1 MSKISDANKRDY
13 ADKKFNEARQ
23 SDKIVK
29 NFMNGES
36 YTCDPLTTLKLVTAS
51 SIYGEPSYY
60 RNSGMRGKDGVYH
73 QDALVNKYS
82 VFPLWMKGK
91 TTTQIMEQ
99 AIDAA
104 LSYDFEATLNWAVTL
119 RNDFYIRL
127 NPQVIMVRAS
137 QHPGRKDFTEKN
149 PGKFDEINQKVMFRA
164 DDPLSQLSYYIF
176 KNGGKANMPSILKR
190 SIATKL
196 SKLTPYEVA
205 KYKNADMGI
214 QNAVFLT
221 HAFSA
226 PIDELVKTGSVD
238 IDESQKT
245 WENLRS
251 EGKSWKEIFNTVNM
265 GHMALLRNLRGVF
278 TEVDDLDF
286 CKEYLNR
293 LKKGVAKGKQF
304 PFRYWSAYNAVSI
317 RGDVHHKSVILD
329 ALEECM
335 DISMN
340 NLPEI
345 KGKTA
350 VLSDNSGSAWGA
362 IPSEYG
368 TVKIAEIDNLSATI
382 MACRSDEGVI
392 VPFGDKIIPI
402 PASKRN
408 GILSQ
413 AKNVNQQ
420 GRTVGM
426 NTECGVWTFLDDA
439 ITNNVWY
446 DNIIIFSDMQAG
458 HGDLYGYDADIQKRG
473 FCALGKVSYG
483 NIKYINVMDLIN
495 AYRNKVNPKVNVM
508 CVQTAGYNNVVVPEN
523 IYRGVISYGWT
534 GKEAILLDK
543 VTKIWD
549 ETENQL
555 NS

>member
-13 ADKKFNEARQ
+13 AEKKFNEVRQ

-29 NFMNGES
+29 NFMEGES

-60 RNSGMRGKDGVYH
+60 RNSGMKAKDGVYR
-73 QDALVNKYS
+73 QDAFVNKYS

-99 AIDAA
+99 AIDEA

-119 RNDFYIRL
+119 RNDFYMRL

-137 QHPGRKDFTEKN
+137 QHPGRRDFTEKN

-226 PIDELVKTGSVD
+226 PIDELVKTGTVAV
-238 IDESQKT
+238 DESQKT

-251 EGKSWKEIFNTVNM
+251 EGKSWKEIFNTINM

-286 CKEYLNR
+286 CKKYLDR
-293 LKKGVAKGKQF
+293 LKKGVEKGKQF
-304 PFRYWSAYNAVSI
+304 PFRYWSAYQAVS
-317 RGDVHHKSVILD
+317 GSNVNHKSVILD

-340 NLPEI
+340 NLPAI

-392 VPFGDKIIPI
+392 IPFGDKIIPI

-413 AKNVNQQ
+413 VKEVNKQGHNV
-420 GRTVGM
+420 GGG
-426 NTECGVWTFLDDA
+426 TECGVWTFLDDA

-458 HGDLYGYDADIQKRG
+458 HGELYGYD
-473 FCALGKVSYG
+473 G
-483 NIKYINVMDLIN
+483 NIRKKGFAIAKKGWGSTDYINVMDLIN

>member
-29 NFMNGES
+29 NFMNGDS

-60 RNSGMRGKDGVYH
+60 RNSGMKGKDGVYR

-99 AIDAA
+99 AIDEA

-119 RNDFYIRL
+119 RNDFYMRL

-226 PIDELVKTGSVD
+226 PIDELVKTGTVAVD
-238 IDESQKT
+238 EAQKT

-251 EGKSWKEIFNTVNM
+251 EGKSWKEIFNTINM

-286 CKEYLNR
+286 CKKYLDR
-293 LKKGVAKGKQF
+293 LKKGVEKGKQF
-304 PFRYWSAYNAVSI
+304 PFRYWSAYQAVSSNN
-317 RGDVHHKSVILD
+317 DVHHKSVILD

-368 TVKIAEIDNLSATI
+368 TVKVAEIDNLSATI

-392 VPFGDKIIPI
+392 IPFGDKIIPI

-413 AKNVNQQ
+413 VKEVNKQ
-420 GRTVGM
+420 GHNVGM
-426 NTECGVWTFLDDA
+426 GTECGVWTFLDDA

-458 HGDLYGYDADIQKRG
+458 HGDLYGYD
-473 FCALGKVSYG
+473 G
-483 NIKYINVMDLIN
+483 NIRKKGFAIAKKGWGSTDYINVMDLIN

>member
-29 NFMNGES
+29 NFMDGES

-60 RNSGMRGKDGVYH
+60 RNSGMKGKDGVYR

-82 VFPLWMKGK
+82 IFPLWMKGK

-99 AIDAA
+99 AIDEA

-119 RNDFYIRL
+119 RNDFYMRL

-226 PIDELVKTGSVD
+226 PIDELVKTGTVAV
-238 IDESQKT
+238 DESQKT

-251 EGKSWKEIFNTVNM
+251 EGKSWKEIFNTINM

-286 CKEYLNR
+286 CKKYLDR
-293 LKKGVAKGKQF
+293 LKKGVEKGKQF
-304 PFRYWSAYNAVSI
+304 PFRYWSAYQAVSSNN
-317 RGDVHHKSVILD
+317 DVHHKSVILD

-350 VLSDNSGSAWGA
+350 VLSDNSGSAWGD

-368 TVKIAEIDNLSATI
+368 TVTIAEIDNLSATI

-392 VPFGDKIIPI
+392 IPFGDKISPI

-413 AKNVNQQ
+413 VREVNKQ
-420 GRTVGM
+420 GHDVGM
-426 NTECGVWTFLDDA
+426 GTECGVWTFLDDA

-458 HGDLYGYDADIQKRG
+458 HGDLYGYD
-473 FCALGKVSYG
+473 G
-483 NIKYINVMDLIN
+483 NIRKKGFAIAKKGWGSTDYINVMDLIN

>member
-13 ADKKFNEARQ
+13 AEKKFHEARQ

-29 NFMNGES
+29 NFMGGES
-36 YTCDPLTTLKLVTAS
+36 YTCHPLTTLKLVTAS

-60 RNSGMRGKDGVYH
+60 RNSGMKAKDGVYH

-99 AIDAA
+99 AIDEA

-119 RNDFYIRL
+119 RNDFYMRL

-149 PGKFDEINQKVMFRA
+149 PGKFDAINQKVMFRA

-226 PIDELVKTGSVD
+226 PIDELVKTGTVA
-238 IDESQKT
+238 IDDSQKT

-286 CKEYLNR
+286 CKKYLDR
-293 LKKGVAKGKQF
+293 LKKGVEKGKQF
-304 PFRYWSAYNAVSI
+304 PFRYWSAYQAVNAS
-317 RGDVHHKSVILD
+317 RDVHHKSVILD

-335 DISMN
+335 DISMK
-340 NLPEI
+340 NLPHI

-350 VLSDNSGSAWGA
+350 VLSDNSGSACGA

-392 VPFGDKIIPI
+392 IPFGDKIIPI

-413 AKNVNQQ
+413 VKEVNKQGHNV
-420 GRTVGM
+420 GGG
-426 NTECGVWTFLDDA
+426 TECGVWTFLDDA

-458 HGDLYGYDADIQKRG
+458 HGDLYGYDDNIKKKG
-473 FCALGKVSYG
+473 FCALGKSSYG
-483 NIKYINVMDLIN
+483 ANYINVMDLIN

>member
-13 ADKKFNEARQ
+13 AEKKFHEARQ

-29 NFMNGES
+29 NFMDGES

-60 RNSGMRGKDGVYH
+60 RNSGMKAKDGVYR

-99 AIDAA
+99 AIDEA

-119 RNDFYIRL
+119 RNDFYMRL

-149 PGKFDEINQKVMFRA
+149 PGKFDAINQKVMFRA

-226 PIDELVKTGSVD
+226 PIDELVKTGTVA
-238 IDESQKT
+238 IDDSQKT

-286 CKEYLNR
+286 CKKYLDR
-293 LKKGVAKGKQF
+293 LKKGVEKGKQF
-304 PFRYWSAYNAVSI
+304 PFRYWSAYQAVNAS
-317 RGDVHHKSVILD
+317 RDVHHKSVILD

-335 DISMN
+335 DISMK
-340 NLPEI
+340 NLPQI

-350 VLSDNSGSAWGA
+350 VLTDNSGSAWGA

-368 TVKIAEIDNLSATI
+368 TVKVAEIDNLSATI

-392 VPFGDKIIPI
+392 IPFGDKIIPI

-413 AKNVNQQ
+413 VKEVNKQGHNV
-420 GRTVGM
+420 GAG
-426 NTECGVWTFLDDA
+426 TECGVWTFLDDA

-458 HGDLYGYDADIQKRG
+458 HGDLFGYDDNIKKKG
-473 FCALGKVSYG
+473 FCATGKRGYGVS
-483 NIKYINVMDLIN
+483 YINVMDLIN

>member
-13 ADKKFNEARQ
+13 AEKKFNEARQ

-29 NFMNGES
+29 NFMDGES

-60 RNSGMRGKDGVYH
+60 RNSGMKAKDGVYR

-99 AIDAA
+99 AIDEA

-119 RNDFYIRL
+119 RNDFYMRL

-226 PIDELVKTGSVD
+226 PIDELVKTGTVAVD
-238 IDESQKT
+238 EAQKT

-251 EGKSWKEIFNTVNM
+251 EGKSWKEIFNTINM

-286 CKEYLNR
+286 CKKYLDR
-293 LKKGVAKGKQF
+293 LKKGVEKGKQF
-304 PFRYWSAYNAVSI
+304 PFRYWSAYQAVNGS
-317 RGDVHHKSVILD
+317 RDVHHKSVILD

-335 DISMN
+335 DISMK

-368 TVKIAEIDNLSATI
+368 TVKVAEIDNLSATI

-392 VPFGDKIIPI
+392 IPFGDKIIPI

-413 AKNVNQQ
+413 VKEVNKQGHNV
-420 GRTVGM
+420 GGG
-426 NTECGVWTFLDDA
+426 TECGVWTFLDDA

-458 HGDLYGYDADIQKRG
+458 HGDLYGYDDNIKKKGFCVTGKRG
-473 FCALGKVSYG
+473 YGVS
-483 NIKYINVMDLIN
+483 YINVMDLIN

-549 ETENQL
+549 EAENQL

>member
-36 YTCDPLTTLKLVTAS
+36 YTCNPLTTLKLVTAS

-60 RNSGMRGKDGVYH
+60 RNSGMKAKDGVYH

-99 AIDAA
+99 AIDEA

-119 RNDFYIRL
+119 RNDFYMRL

-196 SKLTPYEVA
+196 RKLTPYEVA

-226 PIDELVKTGSVD
+226 PIDELVKTGTVA
-238 IDESQKT
+238 IDDSQKT

-286 CKEYLNR
+286 CKKYLDR
-293 LKKGVAKGKQF
+293 LKKGVEKGKQF
-304 PFRYWSAYNAVSI
+304 PFRYWSAYQAVS
-317 RGDVHHKSVILD
+317 GSNVNHKSVILD

-340 NLPEI
+340 NLPAI

-392 VPFGDKIIPI
+392 IPFGDKIIPI

-413 AKNVNQQ
+413 VKEVNKQGHNV
-420 GRTVGM
+420 GGG
-426 NTECGVWTFLDDA
+426 TECGVWTFLDDA

-458 HGDLYGYDADIQKRG
+458 HGDLYGYD
-473 FCALGKVSYG
+473 G
-483 NIKYINVMDLIN
+483 NIRKKGFAIAKKGWGSTDYINVMDLIN

>member
-13 ADKKFNEARQ
+13 ADKKFNKARQ

-29 NFMNGES
+29 NFMDGES

-60 RNSGMRGKDGVYH
+60 RNIGMKAKDGVYH

-99 AIDAA
+99 AIDEA

-119 RNDFYIRL
+119 RNDFYMRL

-149 PGKFDEINQKVMFRA
+149 PGKFDAINQKVMFRA

-226 PIDELVKTGSVD
+226 PIDELVKTGTVA
-238 IDESQKT
+238 IDDSQKT

-251 EGKSWKEIFNTVNM
+251 EGKSWKEIFNAVNM

-286 CKEYLNR
+286 CKKYLDR
-293 LKKGVAKGKQF
+293 LKKGVEKGKQF
-304 PFRYWSAYNAVSI
+304 PFRYWSAYQAVNAS
-317 RGDVHHKSVILD
+317 RDVHHKSVILD

-335 DISMN
+335 DISMK
-340 NLPEI
+340 NLPQI

-350 VLSDNSGSAWGA
+350 VLTDNSGSAWGA

-392 VPFGDKIIPI
+392 IPFGDKIIPI
-402 PASKRN
+402 SASKRN

-413 AKNVNQQ
+413 VKEVNKQGHNV
-420 GRTVGM
+420 GGG
-426 NTECGVWTFLDDA
+426 TECGVWTFLDDA

-458 HGDLYGYDADIQKRG
+458 HGDLYGYNDNIKKKG
-473 FCALGKVSYG
+473 FCVPGKSVYGVS
-483 NIKYINVMDLIN
+483 YINVMDLIN

>member
-29 NFMNGES
+29 NFMDGES

-60 RNSGMRGKDGVYH
+60 RNSGMKAKDGVYH

-99 AIDAA
+99 AIDEA

-119 RNDFYIRL
+119 RNDFYMRL

-149 PGKFDEINQKVMFRA
+149 PGKFDAINQKVMFRA

-176 KNGGKANMPSILKR
+176 KNGGKAKMPSILKR

-226 PIDELVKTGSVD
+226 PIDELVKTGTVA
-238 IDESQKT
+238 IDDSQKT

-286 CKEYLNR
+286 CNKYLDR
-293 LKKGVAKGKQF
+293 LKKSVEKGKQF
-304 PFRYWSAYNAVSI
+304 PFRYWSAYQAVNGS
-317 RGDVHHKSVILD
+317 RDVHHKSVILD

-335 DISMN
+335 DISMK
-340 NLPEI
+340 NLPHI

-350 VLSDNSGSAWGA
+350 VLTDNSGSAWGA

-392 VPFGDKIIPI
+392 IPFGDKIIPI

-413 AKNVNQQ
+413 VKEVNKQGHNV
-420 GRTVGM
+420 GGG
-426 NTECGVWTFLDDA
+426 TECGVWTFLDDA

-458 HGDLYGYDADIQKRG
+458 HGDLYGYDDNIKKKGFCVTGKRG
-473 FCALGKVSYG
+473 YGVS
-483 NIKYINVMDLIN
+483 YINVMDLIN

-555 NS
+555 DS

>member
-13 ADKKFNEARQ
+13 AEKKFNEARQ

-29 NFMNGES
+29 NFMDGES

-60 RNSGMRGKDGVYH
+60 RNSGMKAKDGVYR

-99 AIDAA
+99 AIDEA

-119 RNDFYIRL
+119 RNDFYMRL

-149 PGKFDEINQKVMFRA
+149 PGKFDAINQKVMFRA

-226 PIDELVKTGSVD
+226 PIDELVKTGTVA
-238 IDESQKT
+238 IDDSQKT

-286 CKEYLNR
+286 CKKYLDR
-293 LKKGVAKGKQF
+293 LKKGVEKGKQF
-304 PFRYWSAYNAVSI
+304 PFRYWSAYQAVNGSS
-317 RGDVHHKSVILD
+317 DVHHKSVILD

-335 DISMN
+335 DISMK

-368 TVKIAEIDNLSATI
+368 TVKVAEIDNLSATI

-392 VPFGDKIIPI
+392 IPFGDKIIPI

-413 AKNVNQQ
+413 VKEVNKQGHNV
-420 GRTVGM
+420 GGG
-426 NTECGVWTFLDDA
+426 TECGVWTFLDDA

-458 HGDLYGYDADIQKRG
+458 HGDLYGYDDNIKKKGFCVTGKRG
-473 FCALGKVSYG
+473 YGVS
-483 NIKYINVMDLIN
+483 YINVMDLIN

-508 CVQTAGYNNVVVPEN
+508 CVQTAGYDDVVVPEN

-549 ETENQL
+549 EAENQL

>member
-29 NFMNGES
+29 NFMDGES

-60 RNSGMRGKDGVYH
+60 RNSGMKAKDGVYH

-99 AIDAA
+99 AIDEA

-119 RNDFYIRL
+119 RNDFYMRL

-149 PGKFDEINQKVMFRA
+149 PGKFDAINQKVMFRA

-176 KNGGKANMPSILKR
+176 KNGGKAKMPSILKR

-226 PIDELVKTGSVD
+226 PIDELVKTGTVAVD
-238 IDESQKT
+238 DSQKT

-286 CKEYLNR
+286 CNKYLDR
-293 LKKGVAKGKQF
+293 LKKGVEKGKQF
-304 PFRYWSAYNAVSI
+304 PFRYWSAYQAVSNSY
-317 RGDVHHKSVILD
+317 DVHHKSVILD

-335 DISMN
+335 DLSMK
-340 NLPEI
+340 NLPHI

-392 VPFGDKIIPI
+392 IPFGDKIIPI

-413 AKNVNQQ
+413 VKEVNKQGHNV
-420 GRTVGM
+420 GGG
-426 NTECGVWTFLDDA
+426 TECGVWTFLDDA

-458 HGDLYGYDADIQKRG
+458 HGDLYGYDANIKKKG
-473 FCALGKVSYG
+473 FCALGKNGYGVS
-483 NIKYINVMDLIN
+483 YINVMDLIN

>member
-13 ADKKFNEARQ
+13 ADKKLNEARQ

-29 NFMNGES
+29 NFMDGES

-60 RNSGMRGKDGVYH
+60 RNSGMKAKDGVYR

-99 AIDAA
+99 AIDEA

-119 RNDFYIRL
+119 RNDFYMRL

-137 QHPGRKDFTEKN
+137 QHPGRKEFTEKN
-149 PGKFDEINQKVMFRA
+149 PGKFDAINQKVMFRA

-205 KYKNADMGI
+205 KYKNEDMGI

-226 PIDELVKTGSVD
+226 PIDELVKTGTVA
-238 IDESQKT
+238 IDDSQKT

-286 CKEYLNR
+286 CKKYLDH
-293 LKKGVAKGKQF
+293 LKKGVEKGKQF
-304 PFRYWSAYNAVSI
+304 PFRYWSAYQAVSSSHDI
-317 RGDVHHKSVILD
+317 HHKSVILD

-335 DISMN
+335 DISMK
-340 NLPEI
+340 NLPHI

-350 VLSDNSGSAWGA
+350 VLTDNSGSAWGA

-392 VPFGDKIIPI
+392 IPFGDKIIPI

-413 AKNVNQQ
+413 VKEVNKQGHNV
-420 GRTVGM
+420 GAG
-426 NTECGVWTFLDDA
+426 TECGVWTFLDDA

-458 HGDLYGYDADIQKRG
+458 HGDLYGYDDNIKKKG
-473 FCALGKVSYG
+473 FCVPGKSVYG
-483 NIKYINVMDLIN
+483 ASYINVMDLIN

>member
-13 ADKKFNEARQ
+13 ADKKFHEARQ

-29 NFMNGES
+29 NFMDGES

-60 RNSGMRGKDGVYH
+60 RNSGMKAKDGVYH

-99 AIDAA
+99 AIDEA

-119 RNDFYIRL
+119 RNDFYMRL

-149 PGKFDEINQKVMFRA
+149 PGKFDAINQKVMFRA

-205 KYKNADMGI
+205 KYKNADIGI

-226 PIDELVKTGSVD
+226 PIDELVKTGTVA
-238 IDESQKT
+238 IDDSQKT

-286 CKEYLNR
+286 CNKYLDR
-293 LKKGVAKGKQF
+293 LKKGVEKGKQF
-304 PFRYWSAYNAVSI
+304 PFRYWSAYQAVNDS
-317 RGDVHHKSVILD
+317 RDVHHKSVILD

-335 DISMN
+335 DISMK
-340 NLPEI
+340 NLPHI

-392 VPFGDKIIPI
+392 IPFGDKIIPI

-413 AKNVNQQ
+413 VKEVNKQGHNV
-420 GRTVGM
+420 GGG
-426 NTECGVWTFLDDA
+426 TECGVWTFLDDA

-458 HGDLYGYDADIQKRG
+458 HGDLYGYDDNIKKKGFCVTGKRG
-473 FCALGKVSYG
+473 YGVS
-483 NIKYINVMDLIN
+483 YINVMDLIN

-549 ETENQL
+549 ETEN
-555 NS
+555 

>member
-29 NFMNGES
+29 NFMNGDS

-60 RNSGMRGKDGVYH
+60 RNSGMKGNDGVYR

-99 AIDAA
+99 AIDEA

-119 RNDFYIRL
+119 RNDFYMRL

-226 PIDELVKTGSVD
+226 PIDELVKTGTVAV
-238 IDESQKT
+238 DESQKT

-251 EGKSWKEIFNTVNM
+251 EGKSWKEIFNTINM

-278 TEVDDLDF
+278 TEVDDLNF
-286 CKEYLNR
+286 CKKNLDR
-293 LKKGVAKGKQF
+293 LKKGVEKGKQF
-304 PFRYWSAYNAVSI
+304 PFRYWSAHQAVSSNNA
-317 RGDVHHKSVILD
+317 VHHKSVILD

-368 TVKIAEIDNLSATI
+368 TVTVAEIDNLSATI

-392 VPFGDKIIPI
+392 IPFGDKISPI

-413 AKNVNQQ
+413 VKEVNKQ
-420 GRTVGM
+420 GHNVGM
-426 NTECGVWTFLDDA
+426 GTECGVWTFLDDA

-458 HGDLYGYDADIQKRG
+458 HGHLYGYD
-473 FCALGKVSYG
+473 G
-483 NIKYINVMDLIN
+483 NIRKKGFAI
-495 AYRNKVNPKVNVM
+495 AKK
-508 CVQTAGYNNVVVPEN
+508 
-523 IYRGVISYGWT
+523 GW
-534 GKEAILLDK
+534 G
-543 VTKIWD
+543 
-549 ETENQL
+549 
-555 NS
+555 S

>member
-36 YTCDPLTTLKLVTAS
+36 YTCNPLTTLKLVTAS

-60 RNSGMRGKDGVYH
+60 RNSGMKGKDGVYR

-99 AIDAA
+99 AIDEA

-119 RNDFYIRL
+119 RNDFYMRL

-226 PIDELVKTGSVD
+226 PIDELVKTGTVA

-286 CKEYLNR
+286 CKKYLDR
-293 LKKGVAKGKQF
+293 LKKGVEKGKQF
-304 PFRYWSAYNAVSI
+304 PFRYWSAYQAVSTS
-317 RGDVHHKSVILD
+317 GDVHHKSVILD

-368 TVKIAEIDNLSATI
+368 TVKVAEIDNLSATI

-392 VPFGDKIIPI
+392 IPFGDKIIPI

-413 AKNVNQQ
+413 VKEVNKQ
-420 GRTVGM
+420 GHNVGM
-426 NTECGVWTFLDDA
+426 GTECGVWTFFDDA

-458 HGDLYGYDADIQKRG
+458 HGDLYGYDDNIKKKG
-473 FCALGKVSYG
+473 FCINYKGWCSTH
-483 NIKYINVMDLIN
+483 YINVMDLIN

-508 CVQTAGYNNVVVPEN
+508 CVQTAGYDNVVVPEN

>member
-13 ADKKFNEARQ
+13 ADKKFHEARQ

-29 NFMNGES
+29 NFMDGES

-60 RNSGMRGKDGVYH
+60 RNSGMKAKDGVYH

-99 AIDAA
+99 AIDEA

-119 RNDFYIRL
+119 RNDFYMRL

-149 PGKFDEINQKVMFRA
+149 PGKFDAINQKVMFRA

-176 KNGGKANMPSILKR
+176 KNGGKAKMPSILKR

-226 PIDELVKTGSVD
+226 PIDELVKTGTVAVD
-238 IDESQKT
+238 DSQKT

-286 CKEYLNR
+286 CNKYLDR
-293 LKKGVAKGKQF
+293 LKKGVEKGKQF
-304 PFRYWSAYNAVSI
+304 PFRYWSAYQAVNDS
-317 RGDVHHKSVILD
+317 RDVHHKSVILD

-335 DISMN
+335 DISMK
-340 NLPEI
+340 NLPRI

-392 VPFGDKIIPI
+392 IPFGDKIIPI

-413 AKNVNQQ
+413 VKEVNKQGHNV
-420 GRTVGM
+420 GGG
-426 NTECGVWTFLDDA
+426 TECGVWTFLDDA

-458 HGDLYGYDADIQKRG
+458 HGDLYGYDDNIKKKGFCVTGKRG
-473 FCALGKVSYG
+473 YGVS
-483 NIKYINVMDLIN
+483 YINVMDLIN

>member
-29 NFMNGES
+29 NFMDGES

-60 RNSGMRGKDGVYH
+60 RNSGMKAKDGVYH

-99 AIDAA
+99 AIDEA

-119 RNDFYIRL
+119 RNDFYMRL

-176 KNGGKANMPSILKR
+176 KNGGKAKMPSILKR

-226 PIDELVKTGSVD
+226 PIDELVKTGTVA
-238 IDESQKT
+238 IDDSQKT

-286 CKEYLNR
+286 CNKYLDR
-293 LKKGVAKGKQF
+293 LKKGVEKGKQF
-304 PFRYWSAYNAVSI
+304 PFRYWSAYQAVNDS
-317 RGDVHHKSVILD
+317 RDVHHKSVILD

-335 DISMN
+335 DISMK
-340 NLPEI
+340 NLPHI

-392 VPFGDKIIPI
+392 IPFGNKIIPI

-413 AKNVNQQ
+413 VKEVNKQGHNV
-420 GRTVGM
+420 GGG
-426 NTECGVWTFLDDA
+426 TECGVWTFLDDA

-458 HGDLYGYDADIQKRG
+458 HGDLYGYDDNIKKKGFCVTGKRG
-473 FCALGKVSYG
+473 YG
-483 NIKYINVMDLIN
+483 ISYINVMDLIN

>member
-13 ADKKFNEARQ
+13 AEKKFNEARQ
-23 SDKIVK
+23 SDKIVT
-29 NFMNGES
+29 NFMGGES
-36 YTCDPLTTLKLVTAS
+36 YTCNPLTTLKLVTAS

-60 RNSGMRGKDGVYH
+60 RNSGMKSVDGIYR

-91 TTTQIMEQ
+91 TTTAIMEQ
-99 AIDAA
+99 AIDEA
-104 LSYDFEATLNWAVTL
+104 LSCDFEATLNWAVTL
-119 RNDFYIRL
+119 RNDFYMRL
-127 NPQVIMVRAS
+127 NPQVIMVRAA

-164 DDPLSQLSYYIF
+164 DDPMSQLSYYIF

-226 PIDELVKTGSVD
+226 PIDELVKTGTVA

-251 EGKSWKEIFNTVNM
+251 EGKSWKEIFNTINM

-278 TEVDDLDF
+278 TEVDDLYF
-286 CKEYLNR
+286 CTKYLDR
-293 LKKGVAKGKQF
+293 LKKGVEKGKQF
-304 PFRYWSAYNAVSI
+304 PFRYWSAYQAVSSSNDI
-317 RGDVHHKSVILD
+317 HHKSVILD

-362 IPSEYG
+362 IPSKYG
-368 TVKIAEIDNLSATI
+368 TVKVAEIDNLSATI

-392 VPFGDKIIPI
+392 IPFGDKIIPI

-413 AKNVNQQ
+413 VKEVNKQ
-420 GRTVGM
+420 GRNVGAG
-426 NTECGVWTFLDDA
+426 TECGVWTFLDDA

-458 HGDLYGYDADIQKRG
+458 HGDLYGHDDNIRKKG
-473 FCALGKVSYG
+473 FAIAKKGWGS
-483 NIKYINVMDLIN
+483 IDYINVMDLIN
-495 AYRNKVNPKVNVM
+495 AYRQEVNPKVNVM

-549 ETENQL
+549 EADNQL

>member
-13 ADKKFNEARQ
+13 AEKKFNEARQ

-29 NFMNGES
+29 NFMDGES

-60 RNSGMRGKDGVYH
+60 RNSGMKAKDGVYR

-99 AIDAA
+99 AIDEA

-119 RNDFYIRL
+119 RNDFYMRL

-137 QHPGRKDFTEKN
+137 QHPGRKEFTEKN
-149 PGKFDEINQKVMFRA
+149 PGKFDAINQKVMFRA

-226 PIDELVKTGSVD
+226 PLDELVKTGTVA
-238 IDESQKT
+238 IDDSQKT

-286 CKEYLNR
+286 CKKYLDR
-293 LKKGVAKGKQF
+293 LKKGVEKGKQF
-304 PFRYWSAYNAVSI
+304 PFRYWSAYQAVSSSH
-317 RGDVHHKSVILD
+317 DVHHKSVILD

-340 NLPEI
+340 NLPHI

-392 VPFGDKIIPI
+392 IPFGDKIIPI

-413 AKNVNQQ
+413 VKEVNKQGHNV
-420 GRTVGM
+420 GGG
-426 NTECGVWTFLDDA
+426 TECGVWTFLDDA

-458 HGDLYGYDADIQKRG
+458 HGDLYGYDANIKKKG
-473 FCALGKVSYG
+473 FCALGKNSYG
-483 NIKYINVMDLIN
+483 VSYINVMDLIN

>member
-13 ADKKFNEARQ
+13 AEKKFNEARQ

-29 NFMNGES
+29 NFMDGES

-60 RNSGMRGKDGVYH
+60 RKSGMKAIDGVYR

-99 AIDAA
+99 AIDEA

-119 RNDFYIRL
+119 RNDFYMRL

-149 PGKFDEINQKVMFRA
+149 PGKFDAINQKVMVRA

-226 PIDELVKTGSVD
+226 PIDELVKTGTIA
-238 IDESQKT
+238 IDDSQKT

-251 EGKSWKEIFNTVNM
+251 EGKSWKVIFNTVNM

-278 TEVDDLDF
+278 TEVDDLEF
-286 CKEYLNR
+286 CKKYLNR
-293 LKKGVAKGKQF
+293 LKKGVEKGKQF
-304 PFRYWSAYNAVSI
+304 PFRYWSAYQAVRSSN
-317 RGDVHHKSVILD
+317 GVHHKSVILD

-335 DISMN
+335 DISMK

-350 VLSDNSGSAWGA
+350 VLSDNSGSAWGD

-392 VPFGDKIIPI
+392 IPFGNKIIPI

-413 AKNVNQQ
+413 VKEVNKQ
-420 GRTVGM
+420 GRNVGGE
-426 NTECGVWTFLDDA
+426 TECGVWTFLDDA

-458 HGDLYGYDADIQKRG
+458 HGELYGYDADIKKKG
-473 FCALGKVSYG
+473 FCPPGKNGYGVS
-483 NIKYINVMDLIN
+483 YINVMDLIN
-495 AYRNKVNPKVNVM
+495 AYRNKVNPKANVM

-543 VTKIWD
+543 VTRIWD
-549 ETENQL
+549 DTENQL

>member
-13 ADKKFNEARQ
+13 AEKKFHEARQ

-29 NFMNGES
+29 NFMEGES

-60 RNSGMRGKDGVYH
+60 RNSGMKAKDGVYR

-99 AIDAA
+99 AIDEA

-119 RNDFYIRL
+119 RNDFYMRL

-149 PGKFDEINQKVMFRA
+149 PGKFDAINQKVMFRA

-176 KNGGKANMPSILKR
+176 KNGSKANMPSILKR

-196 SKLTPYEVA
+196 GKLTPYEVA

-226 PIDELVKTGSVD
+226 PIDELVKTGTVAIGD
-238 IDESQKT
+238 SQKT

-278 TEVDDLDF
+278 TEVDDLEF
-286 CKEYLNR
+286 CKKYLDR
-293 LKKGVAKGKQF
+293 LKKGVEKGKQF
-304 PFRYWSAYNAVSI
+304 PFRYWSAYQAVSSSY
-317 RGDVHHKSVILD
+317 DVHHKSVILD

-368 TVKIAEIDNLSATI
+368 TVKVAEIDNLSATI

-392 VPFGDKIIPI
+392 IPFGDKIIPI

-413 AKNVNQQ
+413 VKEVNKQ
-420 GRTVGM
+420 GHKVGGG
-426 NTECGVWTFLDDA
+426 TECGVWTFLDDA

-458 HGDLYGYDADIQKRG
+458 HGDLYGYD
-473 FCALGKVSYG
+473 G
-483 NIKYINVMDLIN
+483 NIRKKGFAIAKKGWGSTDYINVMDLIN

-555 NS
+555 SS

>member
-29 NFMNGES
+29 NFMNGDS

-60 RNSGMRGKDGVYH
+60 RKSGMKGKDGVYR

-99 AIDAA
+99 AIDEA

-119 RNDFYIRL
+119 RNDFYMRL

-226 PIDELVKTGSVD
+226 PIDELVKTGTVAVD
-238 IDESQKT
+238 EAQKT

-286 CKEYLNR
+286 CKKYLDR
-293 LKKGVAKGKQF
+293 LKKGVEKGKQF
-304 PFRYWSAYNAVSI
+304 PFRYWSAYQAVSSKN
-317 RGDVHHKSVILD
+317 DVHHKSVILD

-368 TVKIAEIDNLSATI
+368 TVTVAEIDNLSATI

-392 VPFGDKIIPI
+392 IPFGDKISPI

-413 AKNVNQQ
+413 VKEVNKQ
-420 GRTVGM
+420 GHNVGM
-426 NTECGVWTFLDDA
+426 GTECGVWTFLDDA

-458 HGDLYGYDADIQKRG
+458 HGDLYGYD
-473 FCALGKVSYG
+473 G
-483 NIKYINVMDLIN
+483 NIRKKGFAIAKKGWGSTDYINVMDLIN

-508 CVQTAGYNNVVVPEN
+508 CVQTAGYDNVVVPEN

-549 ETENQL
+549 EAENQL

>member
-29 NFMNGES
+29 NFMDGES

-60 RNSGMRGKDGVYH
+60 RNSGMKAKDGVYH
-73 QDALVNKYS
+73 EDALVNKYS

-99 AIDAA
+99 AIDEA

-119 RNDFYIRL
+119 RNDFYMRL

-149 PGKFDEINQKVMFRA
+149 PGKFDAINQKVMFRA

-226 PIDELVKTGSVD
+226 PIDELVKTGTVA
-238 IDESQKT
+238 IDDSQKT

-286 CKEYLNR
+286 CKKYLDR
-293 LKKGVAKGKQF
+293 LKKGVEKGKQF
-304 PFRYWSAYNAVSI
+304 PFRYWSAYQAVSSSY
-317 RGDVHHKSVILD
+317 DVHHKSVILD

-335 DISMN
+335 DISMK
-340 NLPEI
+340 NLPHI

-368 TVKIAEIDNLSATI
+368 TVPIAEIDNLSATI
-382 MACRSDEGVI
+382 MACCSDEGVI
-392 VPFGDKIIPI
+392 IPFGDKIIPI

-413 AKNVNQQ
+413 VKEVNKQGHNV
-420 GRTVGM
+420 GAG
-426 NTECGVWTFLDDA
+426 TECGVWTFLDDA

-458 HGDLYGYDADIQKRG
+458 HGDLYGYDDNIKKKG
-473 FCALGKVSYG
+473 FCALGKNVYGVS
-483 NIKYINVMDLIN
+483 YINVMDLIN

>member
-29 NFMNGES
+29 NFMDGES

-60 RNSGMRGKDGVYH
+60 RNSGMKAKDGVYH

-99 AIDAA
+99 AIDEA

-119 RNDFYIRL
+119 RNDFYMRL

-149 PGKFDEINQKVMFRA
+149 PGKFDAINQKVMFRA

-226 PIDELVKTGSVD
+226 PIDELVKTGTVAVD
-238 IDESQKT
+238 DSQKT

-286 CKEYLNR
+286 CNKYLDR
-293 LKKGVAKGKQF
+293 LKKGVEKGKQF
-304 PFRYWSAYNAVSI
+304 PFRYWSAYQAVNSS
-317 RGDVHHKSVILD
+317 RDVHHKSVILD

-335 DISMN
+335 DISMK
-340 NLPEI
+340 NLPHI

-350 VLSDNSGSAWGA
+350 VLTDNSGSAWGA

-392 VPFGDKIIPI
+392 IPFGDKIIPI

-413 AKNVNQQ
+413 VKEVNKQGHNV
-420 GRTVGM
+420 GAG
-426 NTECGVWTFLDDA
+426 TECGVWTFLDDA

-458 HGDLYGYDADIQKRG
+458 HGDLYGYDDNIKKKG
-473 FCALGKVSYG
+473 FCVTGKCVYG
-483 NIKYINVMDLIN
+483 ASYINVMDLIN

>member
-29 NFMNGES
+29 NFMDGES

-60 RNSGMRGKDGVYH
+60 RNSGMTAKDGVYH

-99 AIDAA
+99 AIDEA

-119 RNDFYIRL
+119 RNDFYMRL

-149 PGKFDEINQKVMFRA
+149 PGKFDAINQKVMFRA

-226 PIDELVKTGSVD
+226 PIDELVKTGTVA
-238 IDESQKT
+238 IDDSQKT

-286 CKEYLNR
+286 CKKYLDR
-293 LKKGVAKGKQF
+293 LKKGVEKGKQF
-304 PFRYWSAYNAVSI
+304 PFRYWSAYQAVSSSHDI
-317 RGDVHHKSVILD
+317 HHKSVILD

-335 DISMN
+335 DISMK

-392 VPFGDKIIPI
+392 IPFGDKIIPI

-413 AKNVNQQ
+413 VKEVNKQGHNV
-420 GRTVGM
+420 GGA
-426 NTECGVWTFLDDA
+426 TECGVWTFLDNA

-458 HGDLYGYDADIQKRG
+458 HGDLYGYDDNIKKKG
-473 FCALGKVSYG
+473 FCALGKPGYGVS
-483 NIKYINVMDLIN
+483 YINVMDLIN

>member
-29 NFMNGES
+29 NFMDGES

-60 RNSGMRGKDGVYH
+60 RNSGIKAKDGVYH
-73 QDALVNKYS
+73 EDALVNKYS

-99 AIDAA
+99 AIDEA

-119 RNDFYIRL
+119 RNDFYMRL

-149 PGKFDEINQKVMFRA
+149 PGKFDAINQKVMFRA

-176 KNGGKANMPSILKR
+176 KNGGRANMPSILKR

-226 PIDELVKTGSVD
+226 PIDELVKTGTVA
-238 IDESQKT
+238 IDDSQKT

-286 CKEYLNR
+286 CKKYLDR
-293 LKKGVAKGKQF
+293 LKKGVEKGKQF
-304 PFRYWSAYNAVSI
+304 PFRYWSAYQAVSSSH
-317 RGDVHHKSVILD
+317 DVHHKSVILD

-335 DISMN
+335 DISMK
-340 NLPEI
+340 NLPHI

-368 TVKIAEIDNLSATI
+368 TVKNAEIDNLSATI

-392 VPFGDKIIPI
+392 IPFGDKIIPI

-413 AKNVNQQ
+413 VKEVNKQGHNV
-420 GRTVGM
+420 GAG
-426 NTECGVWTFLDDA
+426 TECGVWTFLDDA

-458 HGDLYGYDADIQKRG
+458 HGDLYGYDDNIKKKG
-473 FCALGKVSYG
+473 FCVTGKSVYG
-483 NIKYINVMDLIN
+483 ASYINVMDLIN

>member
-29 NFMNGES
+29 NFMNGDS

-60 RNSGMRGKDGVYH
+60 RNSGMKGKDGVYH

-99 AIDAA
+99 AIDEA

-119 RNDFYIRL
+119 RNDFYMRL

-226 PIDELVKTGSVD
+226 PIDELVKTGTVAVD
-238 IDESQKT
+238 ETQKT

-251 EGKSWKEIFNTVNM
+251 EGKSWKEIFNTINM

-286 CKEYLNR
+286 CKKYLDR
-293 LKKGVAKGKQF
+293 LKKGVEKGKQF
-304 PFRYWSAYNAVSI
+304 PFRYWSAYQAVSSSN
-317 RGDVHHKSVILD
+317 VNHKSVILD

-368 TVKIAEIDNLSATI
+368 TVKVAEIDNLSATI

-392 VPFGDKIIPI
+392 IPFGDRITPI

-413 AKNVNQQ
+413 VKEVNKQGHNV
-420 GRTVGM
+420 GAG
-426 NTECGVWTFLDDA
+426 TECGVWTFLDDA

-458 HGDLYGYDADIQKRG
+458 HGDLYGYG
-473 FCALGKVSYG
+473 G
-483 NIKYINVMDLIN
+483 NIRKKGFAITKKGWGSTDYINVMDLIN

>member
-23 SDKIVK
+23 PDKIVK
-29 NFMNGES
+29 NFMDGES

-60 RNSGMRGKDGVYH
+60 RNSGMKAKDGVYR

-99 AIDAA
+99 VIDEA

-119 RNDFYIRL
+119 RNDFYMRL

-137 QHPGRKDFTEKN
+137 QHFGRKDFTEKN
-149 PGKFDEINQKVMFRA
+149 PGKFDAINQKVMFRA
-164 DDPLSQLSYYIF
+164 DDPLCQLSYYIF
-176 KNGGKANMPSILKR
+176 KNGSKANMPSILKR

-226 PIDELVKTGSVD
+226 PIDELVKTGTVAVD
-238 IDESQKT
+238 EAQKT

-251 EGKSWKEIFNTVNM
+251 EGKSWKEIFNTINI

-286 CKEYLNR
+286 CKKYLDR
-293 LKKGVAKGKQF
+293 LKKGVEKGKQF
-304 PFRYWSAYNAVSI
+304 PFRYWSAYQAVSSKN
-317 RGDVHHKSVILD
+317 DVHHKSVILD

-350 VLSDNSGSAWGA
+350 VLSDNSGSAWGG
-362 IPSEYG
+362 ISSEYG
-368 TVKIAEIDNLSATI
+368 TVKVAEIDNLSATI

-392 VPFGDKIIPI
+392 IPFGDKIIPT

-413 AKNVNQQ
+413 VKEVNKQ
-420 GRTVGM
+420 GHNVGM
-426 NTECGVWTFLDDA
+426 GTECGVWTFLDDA

-458 HGDLYGYDADIQKRG
+458 HGDLYGYD
-473 FCALGKVSYG
+473 G
-483 NIKYINVMDLIN
+483 NIRKKGFAIAKKGWGSTDYINVMDLIN

>member
-29 NFMNGES
+29 NFMDGES

-60 RNSGMRGKDGVYH
+60 RNSGMKAKDGVYH

-99 AIDAA
+99 AIDEA

-119 RNDFYIRL
+119 RNDFYMRL

-149 PGKFDEINQKVMFRA
+149 PGKFDAINQKVMFRA

-226 PIDELVKTGSVD
+226 PIDELVKTGTVAVD
-238 IDESQKT
+238 DSQKT

-286 CKEYLNR
+286 CNKYLDR
-293 LKKGVAKGKQF
+293 LKKGVEKGKQF
-304 PFRYWSAYNAVSI
+304 PFRYWSAYQAVNDS
-317 RGDVHHKSVILD
+317 RDVHHKSVILD

-335 DISMN
+335 DISMK
-340 NLPEI
+340 NLPHI

-392 VPFGDKIIPI
+392 IPFGDKIIPI

-413 AKNVNQQ
+413 VKEVNKQGHNV
-420 GRTVGM
+420 GGE
-426 NTECGVWTFLDDA
+426 TECGVWTFLDDA

-458 HGDLYGYDADIQKRG
+458 HGDLYGYDANIKKKG
-473 FCALGKVSYG
+473 FCALGKNGYGVS
-483 NIKYINVMDLIN
+483 YINVMDLIN

>member
-29 NFMNGES
+29 NFMNGDS

-60 RNSGMRGKDGVYH
+60 RNSGMKGKDGVYH

-99 AIDAA
+99 AIDEA

-119 RNDFYIRL
+119 RNDFYMRL
-127 NPQVIMVRAS
+127 HPQVIMVRAS

-226 PIDELVKTGSVD
+226 PIDELVKTGTVAVD
-238 IDESQKT
+238 EAQKT

-251 EGKSWKEIFNTVNM
+251 EGKSWKEIFNTINM

-286 CKEYLNR
+286 CKEYLDR
-293 LKKGVAKGKQF
+293 LKKGVEKGKQF
-304 PFRYWSAYNAVSI
+304 PFRYWSAYQAVRSNN
-317 RGDVHHKSVILD
+317 DVHHKSVILD

-335 DISMN
+335 DISMK

-392 VPFGDKIIPI
+392 IPFGDKIIPI

-413 AKNVNQQ
+413 VKEVNKQ
-420 GRTVGM
+420 GRNVGGS
-426 NTECGVWTFLDDA
+426 TECGVWTFLDDA

-458 HGDLYGYDADIQKRG
+458 HGDLYGYDANIKKKG
-473 FCALGKVSYG
+473 FCALGKNGYGVS
-483 NIKYINVMDLIN
+483 YINVMDLIN

>member
-13 ADKKFNEARQ
+13 ADKKFHEARQ

-29 NFMNGES
+29 NFMDGES

-60 RNSGMRGKDGVYH
+60 RNSGIKAKDGVYH
-73 QDALVNKYS
+73 EDALVNKYS

-99 AIDAA
+99 AIDEA

-119 RNDFYIRL
+119 RNDFYMRL

-149 PGKFDEINQKVMFRA
+149 PGKFDAINQKVMFRA

-226 PIDELVKTGSVD
+226 PIDELVKTGTVA
-238 IDESQKT
+238 IDDSQKT

-278 TEVDDLDF
+278 TEDDDLDF
-286 CKEYLNR
+286 CK
-293 LKKGVAKGKQF
+293 
-304 PFRYWSAYNAVSI
+304 
-317 RGDVHHKSVILD
+317 
-329 ALEECM
+329 
-335 DISMN
+335 
-340 NLPEI
+340 
-345 KGKTA
+345 
-350 VLSDNSGSAWGA
+350 
-362 IPSEYG
+362 
-368 TVKIAEIDNLSATI
+368 
-382 MACRSDEGVI
+382 
-392 VPFGDKIIPI
+392 
-402 PASKRN
+402 
-408 GILSQ
+408 
-413 AKNVNQQ
+413 
-420 GRTVGM
+420 
-426 NTECGVWTFLDDA
+426 
-439 ITNNVWY
+439 
-446 DNIIIFSDMQAG
+446 
-458 HGDLYGYDADIQKRG
+458 
-473 FCALGKVSYG
+473 
-483 NIKYINVMDLIN
+483 
-495 AYRNKVNPKVNVM
+495 
-508 CVQTAGYNNVVVPEN
+508 
-523 IYRGVISYGWT
+523 
-534 GKEAILLDK
+534 
-543 VTKIWD
+543 
-549 ETENQL
+549 
-555 NS
+555 

>member
-13 ADKKFNEARQ
+13 AEKKFHEARQ

-29 NFMNGES
+29 NFMDGES

-60 RNSGMRGKDGVYH
+60 RNSGMKAKDGVYR

-99 AIDAA
+99 AIDEA

-119 RNDFYIRL
+119 RNDFYMRL

-149 PGKFDEINQKVMFRA
+149 PGKFDAINQKVMFRA

-190 SIATKL
+190 SISTKL

-226 PIDELVKTGSVD
+226 SIDELVKTGTVA
-238 IDESQKT
+238 IDDSQKT

-286 CKEYLNR
+286 CKKYLDR
-293 LKKGVAKGKQF
+293 LKKGVEKGKQF
-304 PFRYWSAYNAVSI
+304 PFRYWSAYQAVSSSY
-317 RGDVHHKSVILD
+317 DVHHKSVILD

-335 DISMN
+335 DISMK
-340 NLPEI
+340 NLPHI

-392 VPFGDKIIPI
+392 IPFGDKIIPI

-413 AKNVNQQ
+413 VKEVNKQGHNV
-420 GRTVGM
+420 GGG
-426 NTECGVWTFLDDA
+426 TECGVWTFLDDA

-458 HGDLYGYDADIQKRG
+458 HGDLYGYDDNIKKKGFCVTGKRG
-473 FCALGKVSYG
+473 YG
-483 NIKYINVMDLIN
+483 FSYINVMDLIN

>member
-29 NFMNGES
+29 NFMDGES

-60 RNSGMRGKDGVYH
+60 RNSGMKAKDGVYH

-99 AIDAA
+99 AIDEA

-119 RNDFYIRL
+119 RNDFYMRL

-149 PGKFDEINQKVMFRA
+149 PGKFDATNQKVMFRA

-226 PIDELVKTGSVD
+226 PIDELVKTGTVAVD
-238 IDESQKT
+238 DSQKT

-286 CKEYLNR
+286 CKKYLDR
-293 LKKGVAKGKQF
+293 LKKGVEKGKQF
-304 PFRYWSAYNAVSI
+304 PFRYWSAYQAVNDS
-317 RGDVHHKSVILD
+317 RDVHHKSVILD

-335 DISMN
+335 DISMK
-340 NLPEI
+340 NLPHI

-392 VPFGDKIIPI
+392 IPFGDKIIPI

-413 AKNVNQQ
+413 VKEVNKQGHNV
-420 GRTVGM
+420 GGE
-426 NTECGVWTFLDDA
+426 TECGVWTFLDDA

-458 HGDLYGYDADIQKRG
+458 HGDLYGYDANIKKKG
-473 FCALGKVSYG
+473 FCALGKNGYGVS
-483 NIKYINVMDLIN
+483 YINVMDLIN

>member
-13 ADKKFNEARQ
+13 ADKKFHEARQ

-29 NFMNGES
+29 NFMDGES

-60 RNSGMRGKDGVYH
+60 RNSGMKAKDGVYH

-99 AIDAA
+99 AIDEA

-119 RNDFYIRL
+119 RNDFYMRL

-149 PGKFDEINQKVMFRA
+149 PGKFDAINQKVMFRA

-176 KNGGKANMPSILKR
+176 KNGGKAKMPSILKR

-226 PIDELVKTGSVD
+226 PIDELVKTGTVAVD
-238 IDESQKT
+238 DSQKT

-286 CKEYLNR
+286 CNKYLDR
-293 LKKGVAKGKQF
+293 LKKSVEKGKQF
-304 PFRYWSAYNAVSI
+304 PFRYWSAYQAVNDS
-317 RGDVHHKSVILD
+317 RDVHHKSVILD

-335 DISMN
+335 DISMK
-340 NLPEI
+340 NLPRI

-392 VPFGDKIIPI
+392 IPFGDKIISI

-413 AKNVNQQ
+413 VKEVNKQGHNV
-420 GRTVGM
+420 GGG
-426 NTECGVWTFLDDA
+426 TECGVWTFLDDA

-458 HGDLYGYDADIQKRG
+458 HGDLYGYDDNIKKKGFCVTGKRG
-473 FCALGKVSYG
+473 YGVS
-483 NIKYINVMDLIN
+483 YINVMDLIN